1 MSSLVLLL
9 GLLLGV
15 AAVLQSPCQA
25 QEFQQISEILLRD
38 IQLEALN
45 RYPDLVEDVLDAMD
59 SLEDLWTVHFP
70 GLVESVSNSSISDA
84 CYNSTMAII
93 FGSNL
98 QPNITMPEIVP
109 LLDATG
115 KQGAGLLNENLILDA
130 AFDECFEYNYTG
142 FCMGKVRLSFLPPT
156 IPFRWTAGLCVPKHC
171 SPSDVAAV
179 MNFAQVF
186 EVDENTMKCTDSKR
200 TALGPGAIVM
210 IVVCVLFGMLVAT
223 GTILDKVL
231 KCMT

>member
-1 MSSLVLLL
+1 M
-9 GLLLGV
+9 
-15 AAVLQSPCQA
+15 
-25 QEFQQISEILLRD
+25 LRD
-38 IQLEALN
+38 IQLEAQLN
-45 RYPDLVEDVLDAMD
+45 EHPDFVNGVLNAMD
-59 SLEDLWTVHFP
+59 SLEDLWTVYLQ
-70 GLVESVSNSSISDA
+70 GLEESMSNHTISDA
-84 CYNSTMAII
+84 CYNSTMAI

-115 KQGAGLLNENLILDA
+115 KQGAGLLDGNVIIDA

-142 FCMGKVRLSFLPPT
+142 YCMGKVRLPLIPST

-171 SPSDVAAV
+171 SSSDVTAV
-179 MNFAQVF
+179 MNFSRIF

-200 TALGPGAIVM
+200 PAMGPGAIVM
-210 IVVCVLFGMLVAT
+210 IVVCLLFGRLVAA
-223 GTILDKVL
+223 GSILDKVL

>member
-9 GLLLGV
+9 GLL
-15 AAVLQSPCQA
+15 AVLQSPCQA

-38 IQLEALN
+38 IQLEAQLN
-45 RYPDLVEDVLDAMD
+45 EHPDFVNGVLNAMD
-59 SLEDLWTVHFP
+59 SLEDLWTVYLQ
-70 GLVESVSNSSISDA
+70 GLEESMSNHTISDA
-84 CYNSTMAII
+84 CYNSTMAI

-115 KQGAGLLNENLILDA
+115 KQGAGLLDGNVIIDA
-130 AFDECFEYNYTG
+130 AFDECFKYNYTG
-142 FCMGKVRLSFLPPT
+142 YCMGKVRLPLIPST

-179 MNFAQVF
+179 INFAPDF
-186 EVDENTMKCTDSKR
+186 EVDENTMKCTDSR
-200 TALGPGAIVM
+200 GQHWAQ
-210 IVVCVLFGMLVAT
+210 VLLS
-223 GTILDKVL
+223 
-231 KCMT
+231 